1 MNEVLD
7 EYEIALKYGFYI
19 ERDIYAKLLKWKKE
33 DAREHKCLFL
43 RGARRIGKSCLALEF
58 AHKEYKSF
66 IKVSFDKASND
77 IKNLFIN
84 SLDNLDDFY
93 DQLSIAYNKEL
104 YKENSLII
112 LDEIQ
117 LFKPARQ
124 AIKTLLNDG
133 RYDILETG
141 SLASIVKRGTSE
153 DNYLLPSE
161 EIKIDV
167 NPITFKE
174 YLKAAGKNDMVDFI
188 ERTVREKK
196 SFKAAH
202 RNIYHEFR
210 EYLFVG
216 GMPKCVATYLKT
228 KDLVKV
234 EKEKRA
240 IIELYYDDFSTQE
253 NVNSIYLTNVFNLIS
268 SELSNHDKRY
278 KLTHVDSRARIR
290 EYGPAFKWLKDAY
303 IVNMCF
309 NSSDPS
315 VVPVLNMDGND
326 MKAYFIDTGLLYTLS
341 FMKIEEDVMFYKS
354 LIFDKLHV
362 NEGMFV
368 ENYVAQVLKAKGY
381 SDLFFYEKRDSE
393 TYKSIMEID
402 FLAIINHKVC
412 PLEVKSADKISLSS
426 LLKFKKT
433 FDSKVSFGMVVY
445 DGDYKIENNIS
456 FIPVFALDWYLWF
469 LP

>member
-1 MNEVLD
+1 M
-7 EYEIALKYGFYI
+7 
-19 ERDIYAKLLKWKKE
+19 
-33 DAREHKCLFL
+33 
-43 RGARRIGKSCLALEF
+43 
-58 AHKEYKSF
+58 
-66 IKVSFDKASND
+66 
-77 IKNLFIN
+77 
-84 SLDNLDDFY
+84 
-93 DQLSIAYNKEL
+93 
-104 YKENSLII
+104 
-112 LDEIQ
+112 
-117 LFKPARQ
+117 
-124 AIKTLLNDG
+124 
-133 RYDILETG
+133 
-141 SLASIVKRGTSE
+141 
-153 DNYLLPSE
+153 
-161 EIKIDV
+161 
-167 NPITFKE
+167 
-174 YLKAAGKNDMVDFI
+174 
-188 ERTVREKK
+188 
-196 SFKAAH
+196 
-202 RNIYHEFR
+202 
-210 EYLFVG
+210 
-216 GMPKCVATYLKT
+216 
-228 KDLVKV
+228 
-234 EKEKRA
+234 
-240 IIELYYDDFSTQE
+240 
-253 NVNSIYLTNVFNLIS
+253 
-268 SELSNHDKRY
+268 
-278 KLTHVDSRARIR
+278 THVDSRARIR

-354 LIFDKLHV
+354 LIFDKLHI

-456 FIPVFALDWYLWF
+456 FIPVFALDWYL
-469 LP
+469 